1 MDFSIRPASPA
12 DVPEIIDMLNEF
24 AVFEKLEHYF
34 EITETKLAAALFDDG
49 AFVQCLVAETD
60 GGLAAY
66 AIMYPNFATFRGQKG
81 IYLEDI
87 YLRPAYRG
95 TGLGAAM
102 LKQIAKTAASQGCE
116 RIDFVVLDW
125 NQPAIGF
132 YEKHGAILDDQE
144 RRFKF
149 IDDAFKQLST

>member
-1 MDFSIRPASPA
+1 MDFFIRPASHA
-12 DVPEIIDMLNEF
+12 DVSEIIAMLNEF
-24 AVFEKLEHYF
+24 AVFEKLERYF
-34 EITETKLAAALFDDG
+34 EITEAKLAAALFDDD
-49 AFVQCLVAETD
+49 AFVQCLVAETA
-60 GGLAAY
+60 GHLAAY

-81 IYLEDI
+81 MYLEDI
-87 YLRPAYRG
+87 YIRPAHRG

-102 LKQIAKTAASQGCE
+102 LKQVAKTAASQGCE

-132 YEKHGAILDDQE
+132 YEKHGSIRDDQE

-149 IDDAFKQLST
+149 IDDAFKALCP